1 MAASIEFGILNQ
13 SKAKVKM
20 ALEWS
25 QYKDVPLTALV
36 SKIVFKV
43 FRIWLVELVAIIL

>member
-20 ALEWS
+20 ALEWC

-36 SKIVFKV
+36 SKIEIKE
-43 FRIWLVELVAIIL
+43 FRIWLAE